1 MTERQSSTARVYDRM
16 ASIYD
21 LMEAPMEW
29 MGGRA
34 RRESVI
40 AGARGD
46 VLEVGVGTGANLEH
60 YPAEISLTGIDISQK
75 MLDRARE
82 RAAKIGLEAR
92 LEQENVESLPYPDDS
107 FDTVTATCV
116 FCSVD
121 DPVQGLREV
130 RRVVRPDGEVR
141 LLEHVRPRNPLLGKL
156 FDAVSPVTRRL
167 LGPEINRRTEESV
180 AAAGLEIEAVRR
192 DGIWREIVARKG

>member
-1 MTERQSSTARVYDRM
+1 MGADAGRTARVYDRI
-16 ASIYD
+16 ASVYD
-21 LMEAPMEW
+21 VLETPMEW

-34 RRESVI
+34 RRQRVI

-46 VLEVGVGTGANLEH
+46 VLEIGVGTGANLEH
-60 YPAEISLTGIDISQK
+60 YPAEVSLTGIDISER
-75 MLDRARE
+75 MLDRARK
-82 RAAKIGLEAR
+82 RAADLGREAR
-92 LEQENVESLPYPDDS
+92 LELADVESLPYPEDS

-156 FDAVSPVTRRL
+156 FDLLTPITRRL
-167 LGPEINRRTEESV
+167 MGPEINRRTEQNI

>member
-1 MTERQSSTARVYDRM
+1 MSERQSSTARVYDRM

-29 MGGRA
+29 MGGRS
-34 RRESVI
+34 RRKRVI

-46 VLEVGVGTGANLEH
+46 VLEIGVGTGANLEH
-60 YPAEISLTGIDISQK
+60 YPEDVALTGIDISEK

-82 RAAKIGLEAR
+82 RAASLGRETR
-92 LEQENVESLPYPDDS
+92 LELADVESLPYPDDS

-156 FDAVSPVTRRL
+156 FDLLTPATRRL
-167 LGPEINRRTEESV
+167 MGPEINRRTEENI